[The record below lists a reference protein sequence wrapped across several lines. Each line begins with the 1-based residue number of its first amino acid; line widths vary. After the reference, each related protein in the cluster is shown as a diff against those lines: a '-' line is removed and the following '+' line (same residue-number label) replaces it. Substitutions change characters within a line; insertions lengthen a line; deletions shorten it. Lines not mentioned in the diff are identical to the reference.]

1 MEKEEVSIIIP
12 TYNRAD
18 SLKKSVASVLEQT
31 YPWFELII
39 VDDGSTDNTKEL
51 VESFGDN
58 RIRYYYAGLNQGAA
72 AARNYG
78 LEKARYDYIAFQDSD
93 DIWHPDKLEKQ
104 MQVMQAATG
113 EVGVVYHKILYD
125 LGERRYAILP
135 AEQLALEKK
144 SGEIYAQML
153 YDNLIP
159 CPSILAKK
167 SAVMDAGM
175 FDTEL
180 KALEDYD
187 FALKLT
193 RKYKACFVDEI
204 LLDASYSK
212 GGVSGNPIN
221 YLVASCMILTRYKN
235 DYLQTNT
242 FNHRVEIILR
252 DAEAIGMKEEFV
264 KLMEKMLQT
273 NG

>member
-1 MEKEEVSIIIP
+1 
-12 TYNRAD
+12 
-18 SLKKSVASVLEQT
+18 
-31 YPWFELII
+31 
-39 VDDGSTDNTKEL
+39 
-51 VESFGDN
+51 
-58 RIRYYYAGLNQGAA
+58 
-72 AARNYG
+72 
-78 LEKARYDYIAFQDSD
+78 
-93 DIWHPDKLEKQ
+93 

-212 GGVSGNPIN
+212 GGVSGNPVN

>member
-159 CPSILAKK
+159 CPSK
-167 SAVMDAGM
+167 
-175 FDTEL
+175 
-180 KALEDYD
+180 
-187 FALKLT
+187 
-193 RKYKACFVDEI
+193 
-204 LLDASYSK
+204 
-212 GGVSGNPIN
+212 
-221 YLVASCMILTRYKN
+221 
-235 DYLQTNT
+235 
-242 FNHRVEIILR
+242 
-252 DAEAIGMKEEFV
+252 IGRAHV
-264 KLMEKMLQT
+264 
-273 NG
+273 